1 MGKDMRCVITGLGMI
16 NAIGNSVE
24 ESWNNCINGVS
35 GIKEVKS
42 IDTTEC
48 YAHLG
53 AESAEHFD
61 VDAGEDADKMDR
73 VSLLCVKAAREA
85 LSDSKIEINDENA
98 DRVGVIIGSCVGGAI
113 SIQNFFTAYEKDP
126 ASPDKEDII
135 KMPIGAIANNIA
147 KIAGAKGVVTNVG
160 NACAASTI
168 SIEYACD
175 LIRAGVGDAFIVGGA
190 DSFSALAFGGFTAL
204 HALDTDP

>member
-53 AESAEHFD
+53 AESA
-61 VDAGEDADKMDR
+61 
-73 VSLLCVKAAREA
+73 
-85 LSDSKIEINDENA
+85 
-98 DRVGVIIGSCVGGAI
+98 
-113 SIQNFFTAYEKDP
+113 
-126 ASPDKEDII
+126 
-135 KMPIGAIANNIA
+135 
-147 KIAGAKGVVTNVG
+147 
-160 NACAASTI
+160 
-168 SIEYACD
+168 
-175 LIRAGVGDAFIVGGA
+175 
-190 DSFSALAFGGFTAL
+190 
-204 HALDTDP
+204 

>member
-1 MGKDMRCVITGLGMI
+1 MENKMRCVITGLGMI
-16 NAIGNSVE
+16 NSIGNSVD

-53 AESAEHFD
+53 AEAAEHFD
-61 VDAGEDADKMDR
+61 VDAGSDADKMDR
-73 VSLLCVKAAREA
+73 VSLLCVKAAKEA

-113 SIQNFFTAYEKDP
+113 SIQNFFTAY
-126 ASPDKEDII
+126 
-135 KMPIGAIANNIA
+135 
-147 KIAGAKGVVTNVG
+147 
-160 NACAASTI
+160 
-168 SIEYACD
+168 
-175 LIRAGVGDAFIVGGA
+175 
-190 DSFSALAFGGFTAL
+190 
-204 HALDTDP
+204 

>member
-1 MGKDMRCVITGLGMI
+1 MENKMRCVITGLGMI
-16 NAIGNSVE
+16 NSIGNSVD

-53 AESAEHFD
+53 AEAAEHFD
-61 VDAGEDADKMDR
+61 VDAGSDADKMDR
-73 VSLLCVKAAREA
+73 VSLLCVKAAKEA

-113 SIQNFFTAYEKDP
+113 SIQNFFTAYEENPEK
-126 ASPDKEDII
+126 ADKSDII
-135 KMPIGAIANNIA
+135 KMPIGAIANTLPKFQA
-147 KIAGAKGVVTNVG
+147 QKV
-160 NACAASTI
+160 
-168 SIEYACD
+168 
-175 LIRAGVGDAFIVGGA
+175 L
-190 DSFSALAFGGFTAL
+190 
-204 HALDTDP
+204 